1 MMKKTTLLLC
11 SMLLSLGLG
20 AQDLIVNGDF
30 ETGDKTGWKG
40 YNNGVVAAEGVDG
53 SFAGRINDNAD
64 GSLLQT
70 PTVVAGNTYNISF
83 SARWGS
89 DPGSTDMGIALQST
103 PGNVLFA
110 QTERVTSTEWAT
122 VDTQLTIP
130 PGVTN
135 IRVVMYKWKSPL
147 VYIDNVSMVDAGAI
161 KPAMAATFDGN
172 ITEGSEAGE
181 VINVVMMN
189 DVFSAT
195 LDAANWTIEGLPEGL
210 SIGSVERVSDTE
222 ANLTLAGTPVDYDS
236 NLKLWLTAAGA
247 EFVTYT
253 ESVQAG
259 YQITFTGINEPPPA
273 ITLVPDGDIHEDFED
288 GTVVSVQMDDDTF
301 VDPITPAN
309 WKGLNLPEG
318 VSIGSVERVND
329 TAVNVTLS
337 GNTTGDYDLDITDAG
352 FTIAAAEFTT
362 WMDTVDVT
370 GLTFIAAVEGGE
382 EVLWEDNFDSYA
394 DGTNLMDTTGGKY
407 PGFEF
412 QLIDSAMIYGGVVHL
427 HLTHALAWNSDSVDH
442 RFEYTYDTIEVGKT
456 YKFYIDSKTNDGA
469 KTTASV
475 LTGEG
480 TQFKIGPDDNA
491 DWITRSIIVEPFLPG
506 HDTAGCGIYNW
517 GWNVADR
524 VVMVDNM
531 KLVILTEPKISL
543 SDDGEILEGAE
554 DGEVITVTVQND
566 VFAASLT
573 LDNWTITGLP
583 EGVSAASV
591 SRVDDNHA
599 AITLSGNATN
609 DYDVNITA
617 ISITA
622 SRDEFAAS
630 NKPLGTEGGVT
641 FTAIVEPAAIDL
653 GYDGE
658 ILEGEED
665 GEVITVSLSLDT
677 FVASLT
683 PGNWTVSNLPAGVSV
698 GEVFRV
704 DNVTVELVLSGNST
718 EDYDEDITDVTVTI
732 AAAELTEWESD
743 ISANTGVVFTAVI
756 ENETSVEDF
765 SVPGISAYPNPVIG
779 QLILV
784 ADSPI
789 EGVDVFNML
798 GEKTASYKDL
808 NSSSVTLDASPW
820 KSGVY
825 FLDISDIDGN
835 RSLLKVVK

>member
-83 SARWGS
+83 SAKWGS

-189 DVFSAT
+189 DLFSAT

-273 ITLVPDGDIHEDFED
+273 ITLVTAGDIHEDFED
-288 GTVVSVQMDDDTF
+288 GTVVSVRMDDDTF

-329 TAVNVTLS
+329 TAVNLTLS
-337 GNTTGDYDLDITDAG
+337 GNTTGDYDLDITNAG
-352 FTIAAAEFTT
+352 FTIAAEEFTV
-362 WMDTVDVT
+362 WLDTVDVT
-370 GLTFIAAVEGGE
+370 GLTFIAALEGGE
-382 EVLWEDNFDSYA
+382 EVLWEENFDGYG
-394 DGTNLMDTTGGKY
+394 DGTNLLDTIGGNDH
-407 PGFEF
+407 GFAW
-412 QLIDSAMIYGGVVHL
+412 QLMDSAMVYGGMVDL
-427 HLTHALAWNSDSVDH
+427 YPTHALSWNSDSVDH
-442 RFEYTYDTIEVGKT
+442 RFQYIYAPIEMGKT

-469 KTTASV
+469 STVVSV
-475 LTGEG
+475 LVGEG
-480 TQFKIGPDDNA
+480 GQFKVGPDGSA
-491 DWITRSIIVEPFLPG
+491 EWRTRSVIVEPFLPG

-517 GWNVADR
+517 GWNIPDR
-524 VVMVDNM
+524 IISVDNM
-531 KLVILTEPKISL
+531 KFVVLTEPKISVT
-543 SDDGEILEGAE
+543 DDGEILEGAE
-554 DGEVITVTVQND
+554 DGEVITITLQND
-566 VFAASLT
+566 VFSAT
-573 LDNWTITGLP
+573 LDIANWTFTNLP
-583 EGVSAASV
+583 EGVTAGSIA
-591 SRVDDNHA
+591 RVDDTHA
-599 AITLSGNATN
+599 EITLSGNATT
-609 DYDVNITA
+609 DYDTNITE
-617 ISITA
+617 IGVTGN
-622 SRDEFAAS
+622 RDEFAGS
-630 NKPLGTEGGVT
+630 NKHLSTSGGVT
-641 FTAIVEPAAIDL
+641 FTAVVEPATITLSD
-653 GYDGE
+653 DGE
-658 ILEGEED
+658 ILEGAEN
-665 GEVITVSLSLDT
+665 GEVITVTLSLDT

-683 PGNWTVSNLPAGVSV
+683 PSNWTVSNLPEGVSV

-704 DNVTVELVLSGNST
+704 DDVTVEIVLSGNAT
-718 EDYDEDITDVTVTI
+718 EDYDTDITDVTVTI

-743 ISANTGVVFTAVI
+743 ITANTGVTFTAV
-756 ENETSVEDF
+756 EETSVADYT
-765 SVPGISAYPNPVIG
+765 VPGVSVYPNPVFE
-779 QLILV
+779 QLIV
-784 ADSPI
+784 TAETNISGI
-789 EGVDVFNML
+789 EIYNLL
-798 GEKTASYKDL
+798 GEKTASYPLL
-808 NSSSVTLDASPW
+808 NSRSVTLDAGSWSP
-820 KSGVY
+820 GIY
-825 FLDISDIDGN
+825 FLDVTDIQGN
-835 RSLLKVVK
+835 SSQLKVVK